1 MSLVYDMPWP
11 SWSHFRQLIQNNRFL
26 PAKAHMYRTLPKL
39 VKACKKHCNIT
50 LWNKKN
56 REQNGCGSVSRSLY
70 PIRSRLQMP
79 VINFQNRAFI
89 KDFLSDA
96 GYIYVTLTKSKPT
109 QIEGE
114 WQFLIMRFPN
124 LEAKRQYLSPTSVT
138 YMDIIDQLFLLQ
150 HMSKFMKILT
160 AWTKSQ

>member
-1 MSLVYDMPWP
+1 MTFYWWLKNLT
-11 SWSHFRQLIQNNRFL
+11 LIKPIISQA
-26 PAKAHMYRTLPKL
+26 PAAG
-39 VKACKKHCNIT
+39 KACKKHCNIT
-50 LWNKKN
+50 LWDKKN

-109 QIEGE
+109 QSDLGWVTIFNNEISKSWGQTAVFVTNICHLHGHN
-114 WQFLIMRFPN
+114 WPAVL
-124 LEAKRQYLSPTSVT
+124 TST
-138 YMDIIDQLFLLQ
+138 YVEI
-150 HMSKFMKILT
+150 HE
-160 AWTKSQ
+160 KS

>member
-1 MSLVYDMPWP
+1 MTFYWWLKNLT
-11 SWSHFRQLIQNNRFL
+11 LIKPIISQA
-26 PAKAHMYRTLPKL
+26 PAAG
-39 VKACKKHCNIT
+39 KACKKHCNIT

-124 LEAKRQYLSPTSVT
+124 LEAKRQYLSPT
-138 YMDIIDQLFLLQ
+138 LLLQ
-150 HMSKFMKILT
+150 HMSKFMKNPNCMNKEPI
-160 AWTKSQ
+160 KSRIEGPFVMMTNV